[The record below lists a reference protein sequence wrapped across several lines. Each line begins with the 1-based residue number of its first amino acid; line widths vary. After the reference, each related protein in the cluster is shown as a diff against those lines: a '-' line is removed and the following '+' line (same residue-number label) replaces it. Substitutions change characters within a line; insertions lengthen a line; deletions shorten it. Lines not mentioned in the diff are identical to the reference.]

1 MITTVRIHNLRIA
14 LQAQKPKKTGT
25 ITYGNVF
32 RRNVTL
38 MHILTLNSN
47 VFIAI
52 KPRHRA

>member
-14 LQAQKPKKTGT
+14 LQAQKPKKTG
-25 ITYGNVF
+25 ILTYGNVL

-52 KPRHRA
+52 TPRHRA